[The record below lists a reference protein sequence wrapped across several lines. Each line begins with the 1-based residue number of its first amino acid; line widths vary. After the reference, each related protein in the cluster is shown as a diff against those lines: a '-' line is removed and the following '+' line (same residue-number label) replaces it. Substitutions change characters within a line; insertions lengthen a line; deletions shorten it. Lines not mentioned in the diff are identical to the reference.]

1 MIDKETEVFKAV
13 AKRLR
18 KKFPGIYVIGTE
30 MVSAPPQFPAVSFV
44 QTNSA
49 IQGRYSTF
57 NSLENVAKED
67 YKVEVC
73 SNLEQGKE
81 TQARDITTVITDA
94 MSELGYVRIFCEP
107 IVNADSTVHRRMSRY
122 RKNNVI

>member
-1 MIDKETEVFKAV
+1 MINKETETFVFV
-13 AKRLR
+13 ADKLR
-18 KKFPGIYVIGTE
+18 KNFNGIYVIGAELT
-30 MVSAPPQFPAVSFV
+30 STPPQFPAVSIV
-44 QTNSA
+44 QTNNA
-49 IQGRYSTF
+49 INESYSTF
-57 NSLENVAKED
+57 GSLENVAKED

-81 TQARDITTVITDA
+81 AQARDITTVITDA

>member
-1 MIDKETEVFKAV
+1 MINKETETFVFV
-13 AKRLR
+13 ADKLR
-18 KKFPGIYVIGTE
+18 KNFNGIYVIGAELT
-30 MVSAPPQFPAVSFV
+30 STPPQFPAVSIV
-44 QTNSA
+44 QTNNA
-49 IQGRYSTF
+49 INESYSTF
-57 NSLENVAKED
+57 GSLENVAKED

-73 SNLEQGKE
+73 SNLEHGKE
-81 TQARDITTVITDA
+81 AQARDITTVISDA

>member
-1 MIDKETEVFKAV
+1 MINKETDVFAYV
-13 AKRLR
+13 SAKVRAEI
-18 KKFPGIYVIGTE
+18 KDIYVIGME
-30 MVSAPPQFPAVSFV
+30 LSATPPKFPAVSIV
-44 QTNSA
+44 QTNNV
-49 IQGRYSTF
+49 INETYSTF
-57 NSLENVAKED
+57 SSLENVAKED

-81 TQARDITTVITDA
+81 AQTRDITEVISNA
-94 MSELGYVRIFCEP
+94 MSELDYVRVFCEP

>member
-1 MIDKETEVFKAV
+1 MINKETDVFAYV
-13 AKRLR
+13 SAKVRAEI
-18 KKFPGIYVIGTE
+18 KDIYVIGTE
-30 MVSAPPQFPAVSFV
+30 LSATPPKFPAVSIV
-44 QTNSA
+44 QTNNVINETYA
-49 IQGRYSTF
+49 TF
-57 NSLENVAKED
+57 SNLENVAKED

-81 TQARDITTVITDA
+81 AQTREITEVISNA
-94 MSELGYVRIFCEP
+94 MSELDYVRVFCEP

>member
-1 MIDKETEVFKAV
+1 MINKETDVFAYV
-13 AKRLR
+13 SAKVRAEI
-18 KKFPGIYVIGTE
+18 KDICVIGTE
-30 MVSAPPQFPAVSFV
+30 LSATPPKFPAVSIV
-44 QTNSA
+44 QTNNV
-49 IQGRYSTF
+49 INETYSTF
-57 NSLENVAKED
+57 SSLENVAKED

-81 TQARDITTVITDA
+81 TQTRDITEVISNA
-94 MSELGYVRIFCEP
+94 MSELDYVRVFCEP

>member
-1 MIDKETEVFKAV
+1 MINKETDVFKYV
-13 AKRLR
+13 SEKVRAKF
-18 KKFPGIYVIGTE
+18 KDIYVIGTE
-30 MVSAPPQFPAVSFV
+30 LSATPPKFPAVSIV
-44 QTNSA
+44 QTNNVINETYA
-49 IQGRYSTF
+49 TF
-57 NSLENVAKED
+57 SSLENVAKED

-81 TQARDITTVITDA
+81 AQTREITEVISNA
-94 MSELGYVRIFCEP
+94 MSELDYVRVFCEP